1 MFLIFA
7 LARHCKLRRFR
18 AAHLTLRC
26 IDHDRD
32 AMIGLL
38 DARDHA
44 MRPADAAAAAAF
56 LIVLGLPLAPASAQ
70 DAARLP
76 DWKGNGSGSDR

>member
-1 MFLIFA
+1 
-7 LARHCKLRRFR
+7 
-18 AAHLTLRC
+18 
-26 IDHDRD
+26 
-32 AMIGLL
+32 MIGLL